1 MGNKNAKSARET
13 TLKRK
18 KKRKEKEKKEN
29 AENGGEKGETLTYTI
44 SEQDQGIRLNFVVQ
58 RRFFICY
65 KTCF

>member
-1 MGNKNAKSARET
+1 MGNKNAKNARET
-13 TLKRK
+13 ALRRK
-18 KKRKEKEKKEN
+18 KNGKKRKENAKKRGRKE
-29 AENGGEKGETLTYTI
+29 ETLTYTI